1 MSDVMERSKTI
12 ELRVLRYRPVSDA
25 EPVFETFQVP
35 YSDDMSVLQA
45 LQSIKDSQDG
55 TLSFRWSCRMA
66 VCGSCGMMINGD
78 PKLAC
83 ETFLRDLAPNPVVIE
98 PLRNFPIERDLVVT
112 VGDFVKKIESIY
124 PYIMP
129 KAPRSVEEGAWLQT
143 PAQMAAYESFADCI
157 NCMLC
162 YAACPQFGA
171 NPHFIG
177 PGAMALL
184 QRYNSDS
191 RYRTAHTAGPGVGRG
206 RGVVVHGGRR
216 LFRCVSETGR
226 SGQRGQSE
234 QDQQRGR
241 LLLAPAAPEGRAM
254 SERRPYLRAQDPYW
268 WARKPYLGYTL
279 RELTGVAVALYGA
292 ILLAG
297 LICLCRGKDS
307 FDAYRRILSGDVS
320 LLVHL
325 LLLVAVVWHVVTW
338 FQTMPKTMPKLI
350 VGGRQV
356 PQQRM
361 TVIGVALAA
370 LCSAALL
377 AAVVMV
383 GRWS

>member
-83 ETFLRDLAPNPVVIE
+83 ETFLRDLAPNPVVVE

-129 KAPRSVEEGAWLQT
+129 KAPRSIEEGAWLQT
-143 PAQMAAYESFADCI
+143 PAQMVAYESFADCI

-171 NPHFIG
+171 NPNFIG

-191 RYRTAHTAGPGVGRG
+191 RDIGQLIRLAQVSGEDGVWSCTAVGVCSD
-206 RGVVVHGGRR
+206 VCPKQVDPANAINQNKTNSAVDFF
-216 LFRCVSETGR
+216 L
-226 SGQRGQSE
+226 
-234 QDQQRGR
+234 R
-241 LLLAPAAPEGRAM
+241 LLRRKAAP
-254 SERRPYLRAQDPYW
+254 
-268 WARKPYLGYTL
+268 
-279 RELTGVAVALYGA
+279 
-292 ILLAG
+292 
-297 LICLCRGKDS
+297 
-307 FDAYRRILSGDVS
+307 
-320 LLVHL
+320 
-325 LLLVAVVWHVVTW
+325 
-338 FQTMPKTMPKLI
+338 
-350 VGGRQV
+350 
-356 PQQRM
+356 
-361 TVIGVALAA
+361 
-370 LCSAALL
+370 
-377 AAVVMV
+377 
-383 GRWS
+383 